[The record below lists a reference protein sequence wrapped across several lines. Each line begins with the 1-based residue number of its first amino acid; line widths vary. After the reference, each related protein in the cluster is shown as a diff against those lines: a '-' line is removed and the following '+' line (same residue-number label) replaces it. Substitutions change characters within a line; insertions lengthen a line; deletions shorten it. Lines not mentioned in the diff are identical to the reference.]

1 MLRRRPLAA
10 PEQTAK
16 QKSQARSRGYMLITL
31 ALAMALIAIA
41 LLTVLPEVGQRIKRG
56 REDELRH
63 RGTSYMRAIQHFYRK
78 FGRYPTRPEEL
89 ENTNNIRFIRKLY
102 KDPVNR
108 DPATGKERDFK
119 FLHMQDVSL
128 NNGVLG
134 QMPGQGALPGQGG
147 AAGMQGALGAMAAQ
161 AGGMQQL
168 QQLAGGM
175 QQQPGGPGGQASTD
189 DGSGKASAGDT
200 NSNGSQP
207 SSSGLSG
214 PTFGGGP
221 IIGVASAS
229 TSKEKTIHV
238 FFDKDHYKDWL
249 FIYVQGQE
257 RGGLLVG
264 PVQPG
269 MPTGGNLNG
278 MGNMPGMPGQAPGGG
293 PGQGLGQGFGQAPG
307 QGFGGSVGGQ
317 TPTPPTQPQQNQTS
331 SPPDQ

>member
-1 MLRRRPLAA
+1 MLRRRSLAA
-10 PEQTAK
+10 RVQTTK
-16 QKSQARSRGYMLITL
+16 QKSQSRSRGYMLITL

-63 RGTSYMRAIQHFYRK
+63 RGTAYMRAIQHFYKK

-108 DPATGKERDFK
+108 DPATGKERDFR
-119 FLHMQDVSL
+119 FLHMQDVNLS
-128 NNGVLG
+128 NGVLG
-134 QMPGQGALPGQGG
+134 QTPGQGLLPGQGG

-175 QQQPGGPGGQASTD
+175 QQPGGPGGQTATD
-189 DGSGKASAGDT
+189 DGSGKASSGDP
-200 NSNGSQP
+200 NSSGSQP

-257 RGGLLVG
+257 RGGLLIG

-278 MGNMPGMPGQAPGGG
+278 MVPGMGGMPGMPGQAPGLGQG
-293 PGQGLGQGFGQAPG
+293 PGQGLGQAPG
-307 QGFGGSVGGQ
+307 QGFGGGIGGQ
-317 TPTPPTQPQQNQTS
+317 SPTPPTPPQQNQS
-331 SPPDQ
+331 PDQ